1 MAVTTSPT
9 VNEVLNEELRQVE
22 TSRKL
27 RLGHDDRRPG
37 AGESLIG
44 LAFSGGGIRSAT
56 FNLGVLQALACSRLL
71 RAFDYLS
78 TVSGG
83 GYIGG
88 WLMAWMHHQSI
99 GIQKIEEKLSASPDS
114 PSESSDPPEVH
125 FLRDYSNYLT
135 PRKDLL
141 GADFWA
147 FAASYLRNTLLN
159 QIILLLALLSLLLL
173 PRSFVYLLHLLENA
187 EESLSG
193 RFSDTVQ
200 AYVESQYFAL
210 GLGLALAFLAVVFI
224 GLNLVSVDPRRKRRD
239 CWFTHQWAVQALIV
253 VPLFLSAALFT
264 YGLGQFLT
272 EWQIVEHPLYREPLL
287 GIALYFGLWAGALA
301 VRSIVRASVKST
313 GNGGPKV
320 WLLLATATVTGA
332 ISGYLFVPF
341 ARVLIPAGHGA
352 GITFTKWHVMTFG
365 DSEIC
370 TMPLSATAR
379 ISE

>member
-272 EWQIVEHPLYREPLL
+272 EWQIVEHPLTASHFWGLPCISGCGRALLRCARLCEPLSK
-287 GIALYFGLWAGALA
+287 
-301 VRSIVRASVKST
+301 VRETAD
-313 GNGGPKV
+313 PKC
-320 WLLLATATVTGA
+320 G
-332 ISGYLFVPF
+332 S
-341 ARVLIPAGHGA
+341 
-352 GITFTKWHVMTFG
+352 
-365 DSEIC
+365 S
-370 TMPLSATAR
+370 
-379 ISE
+379 